1 MIATDPGTITT
12 IQEVGLPFREL
23 GLFQRASKVKID
35 GPKRSCDDMEWII
48 SFMIV
53 LVHWLHRQLE
63 DGNKN
68 GGGME
73 MRKAKV

>member
-1 MIATDPGTITT
+1 M
-12 IQEVGLPFREL
+12 
-23 GLFQRASKVKID
+23 SKVKID
-35 GPKRSCDDMEWII
+35 VPKRSCDDMEWII

-63 DGNKN
+63 DGDKN
-68 GGGME
+68 GDGME